1 MGKAS
6 IYKQIPLINVLGKCK
21 EISLENW
28 YLNIGA

>member
-6 IYKQIPLINVLGKCK
+6 IYKQIPLTNVLGKCK